1 MGEPENAQRVV
12 RIGPVTPFFLTDL
25 GAPRVGWRLIAVDCQ
40 PPSFYGD
47 NMDIRVERITI
58 AEAGEILREVGSK
71 PRYTEMILSA
81 IVKAENLI
89 IGKMRPLRPEFAV
102 IKRED
107 FESIV
112 NCLKPFAAMHCSP
125 TGECQCNNCKA
136 RDAIAK
142 LGDK

>member
-1 MGEPENAQRVV
+1 
-12 RIGPVTPFFLTDL
+12 
-25 GAPRVGWRLIAVDCQ
+25 
-40 PPSFYGD
+40 
-47 NMDIRVERITI
+47 MDIRVERITI
-58 AEAGEILREVGSK
+58 AEAGKILHEVGSK

-107 FESIV
+107 LEEIID
-112 NCLKPFAAMHCSP
+112 CLKPFAAMHCAP
-125 TGECQCNNCKA
+125 AGECQCNNCKA